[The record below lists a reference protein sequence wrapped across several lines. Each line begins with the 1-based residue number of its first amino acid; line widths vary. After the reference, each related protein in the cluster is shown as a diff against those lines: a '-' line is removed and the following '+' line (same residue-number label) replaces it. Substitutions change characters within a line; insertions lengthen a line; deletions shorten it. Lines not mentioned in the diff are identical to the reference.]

1 MIEVQQTFRKITVEV
16 PEDVLQDAQAVTG
29 NGLTQTV
36 REGLQTLADKRA
48 YQRLLSL
55 RGSCPDI
62 ELDVNSLREDR
73 VFE

>member
-55 RGSCPDI
+55 RGSFPDI
-62 ELDVNSLREDR
+62 ELDINSLREDR